1 MRQLVKNIEFKLKKW
16 LIVYPKAYS
25 GDILW
30 PLALVSRQAT
40 FKQMANTTTQFLARG
55 WVLDVGTGPGF
66 LPIEIAKNSPNV
78 HVVGVDIA
86 LELLNDGIKRA
97 RDKRLDD
104 RISFLRANTES
115 LPFENNTFEMVLSMF
130 SLHLWNNRQLGI
142 SEMCRVV
149 KPGGEILILVGRSY
163 LLNGLAIFTD
173 YFTGRSISYIRRMCF
188 NAGFKEVQIKGVRK
202 LHIMAKK

>member
-1 MRQLVKNIEFKLKKW
+1 MKQLVKNIGFKLKKW
-16 LIVYPKAYS
+16 FIVYRKAYS
-25 GDILW
+25 GSILW
-30 PLALVSRQAT
+30 PLTLVSRQAI

-97 RDKRLDD
+97 KDKQLDD

-115 LPFENNTFEMVLSMF
+115 LPFENDTFDMVLSMF
-130 SLHLWNNRQLGI
+130 SLHLWSNRQLGI
-142 SEMCRVV
+142 SEMCRVL
-149 KPGGEILILVGRSY
+149 KPGGEILILVGRFY
-163 LLNGLAIFTD
+163 LLHGLAIVTD
-173 YFTGRSISYIRRMCF
+173 YFTRRSISCIRKMCF
-188 NAGFKEVQIKGVRK
+188 NAGFKEVEINGVRE
-202 LHIMAKK
+202 LRIMAKK